1 MRLSTKKQQTLLT
14 LSVLLGLSSPVYA
27 QDIQNNDVIVTPDVV
42 VTATRTQEEVKA
54 VPQTVEVITKEDIE
68 QLGATD
74 VYSALRLAANVDV
87 TSAGMAGHNVM
98 IRGMS
103 TNHTL
108 ILIDGKRFAGEDTS
122 ATQNVYALGRLSLS
136 NIERIEI
143 IRGSASAQYGSDALG
158 GVINIIT
165 KNHQLW

>member
-68 QLGATD
+68 QLGATP
-74 VYSALRLAANVDV
+74 
-87 TSAGMAGHNVM
+87 
-98 IRGMS
+98 
-103 TNHTL
+103 
-108 ILIDGKRFAGEDTS
+108 
-122 ATQNVYALGRLSLS
+122 
-136 NIERIEI
+136 
-143 IRGSASAQYGSDALG
+143 
-158 GVINIIT
+158 
-165 KNHQLW
+165 

>member
-87 TSAGMAGHNVM
+87 TSAGMADHNVM
-98 IRGMS
+98 ILRNEYKS
-103 TNHTL
+103 YLNFN
-108 ILIDGKRFAGEDTS
+108 R
-122 ATQNVYALGRLSLS
+122 
-136 NIERIEI
+136 
-143 IRGSASAQYGSDALG
+143 
-158 GVINIIT
+158 
-165 KNHQLW
+165 W

>member
-74 VYSALRLAANVDV
+74 VYSALRW
-87 TSAGMAGHNVM
+87 
-98 IRGMS
+98 
-103 TNHTL
+103 
-108 ILIDGKRFAGEDTS
+108 
-122 ATQNVYALGRLSLS
+122 
-136 NIERIEI
+136 
-143 IRGSASAQYGSDALG
+143 
-158 GVINIIT
+158 
-165 KNHQLW
+165 QLM